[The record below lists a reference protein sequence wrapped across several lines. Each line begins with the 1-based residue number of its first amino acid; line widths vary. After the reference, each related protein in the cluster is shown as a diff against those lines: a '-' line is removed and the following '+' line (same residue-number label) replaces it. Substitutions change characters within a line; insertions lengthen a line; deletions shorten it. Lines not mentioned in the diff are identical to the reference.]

1 MYLENTC
8 HIEEQ
13 TFSDNI
19 LNNIIKLGEQKQI
32 SNAEVFDGDK
42 SEKTRKT
49 KVSWIKEDEIS
60 VSPFSYEEQAG
71 TTPLNDIIS
80 RANKKAGW
88 NFQLHGFEP
97 FQYSIYEK
105 DDHYDWHI
113 DSHVKPYGDGLIRK
127 LSFTLC
133 LSDDY
138 TGGDFE
144 LCKPNPKPEKH
155 TYKKFE
161 LKKGSMIIF
170 PSFVWHKVN
179 PVLSGVRKTLV
190 GWVVGKQFI

>member
-1 MYLENTC
+1 MFLKNSC

-13 TFSDNI
+13 TFSDTI
-19 LNNIIKLGEQKQI
+19 LDSITKLGEQKQI

-49 KVSWIKEDEIS
+49 KVSWINENELP
-60 VSPFSYEEQAG
+60 VSPL
-71 TTPLNDIIS
+71 TDII
-80 RANKKAGW
+80 AKVNKKADW
-88 NFQLHGFEP
+88 NFQLHAFEP

-113 DSHVKPYGDGLIRK
+113 DSHAKPYDDGLIRK

-138 TGGDFE
+138 KGGTFE

-155 TYKKFE
+155 LYKKFD

-179 PVLSGVRKTLV
+179 PVMKGIRKSLV
-190 GWVVGKQFI
+190 GWVVGKQFQ

>member
-1 MYLENTC
+1 MYLKNTC

-13 TFSDNI
+13 TFSDTI
-19 LNNIIKLGEQKQI
+19 IDSIIKLGEQKQI
-32 SNAEVFDGDK
+32 SNAEVFDGNK

-49 KVSWIKEDEIS
+49 KVSWINEKELS
-60 VSPFSYEEQAG
+60 TSPL
-71 TTPLNDIIS
+71 TDIITK
-80 RANKKAGW
+80 ANKKAGW

-113 DSHVKPYGDGLIRK
+113 DSHVKPYDDGLIRK

-138 TGGDFE
+138 KGGNFE

-155 TYKKFE
+155 LYKKFD

-179 PVLSGVRKTLV
+179 PVLEGVRKTLV
-190 GWVVGKQFI
+190 GWVVGKPFV

>member
-8 HIEEQ
+8 HIEEH

-19 LNNIIKLGEQKQI
+19 LNSIIKLGEEKQI

-80 RANKKAGW
+80 RANKTAGW

-113 DSHVKPYGDGLIRK
+113 DSHAKPYDDGLIRK

-133 LSDDY
+133 LNNEFE
-138 TGGDFE
+138 GGDFSICDPHPISNKTNIE
-144 LCKPNPKPEKH
+144 TFK
-155 TYKKFE
+155 
-161 LKKGSMIIF
+161 LKKGEMIIF
-170 PSFVWHKVN
+170 PSHTWHKVDKITE
-179 PVLSGVRKTLV
+179 GTRKSLV
-190 GWVVGKQFI
+190 GWVVGNQWK

>member
-1 MYLENTC
+1 MFLEKPY
-8 HIEEQ
+8 HIEEHA
-13 TFSDNI
+13 FSNTIIDS
-19 LNNIIKLGEQKQI
+19 IIKLGEEKQI

-60 VSPFSYEEQAG
+60 ISPFSYEEQAG
-71 TTPLNDIIS
+71 TTPLNDIITKV
-80 RANKKAGW
+80 NKTAGW
-88 NFQLHGFEP
+88 NFKLHGFEP

-113 DSHVKPYGDGLIRK
+113 DSHAKPYDDGLIRK

-138 TGGDFE
+138 TGGNFE

-155 TYKKFE
+155 LYEKFE
-161 LKKGSMIIF
+161 LKKGAMIIF
-170 PSFVWHKVN
+170 PSFIWHKVN
-179 PVLSGVRKTLV
+179 PILSGVRKTLV
-190 GWVVGKQFI
+190 GWVVGKPFV

>member
-1 MYLENTC
+1 MYLKNSC

-13 TFSDNI
+13 TFSDTI
-19 LNNIIKLGEQKQI
+19 IDSIIKLGEQKQI
-32 SNAEVFDGDK
+32 SNAEVFDGEQ
-42 SEKTRKT
+42 SEKVRKT
-49 KVSWIKEDEIS
+49 KVSWIKEEELS
-60 VSPFSYEEQAG
+60 TSP
-71 TTPLNDIIS
+71 LVDIIS
-80 RANKKAGW
+80 KANKNAGW
-88 NFQLHGFEP
+88 NYQLTGFEP

-105 DDHYDWHI
+105 DDHYNWHI
-113 DSHVKPYGDGLIRK
+113 DSHARPYDNGLIRK

-138 TGGDFE
+138 KGGSFE

-155 TYKKFE
+155 LYKKFD

-179 PVLSGVRKTLV
+179 PVLEGVRKTLV
-190 GWVVGKQFI
+190 GWVVGKPFV